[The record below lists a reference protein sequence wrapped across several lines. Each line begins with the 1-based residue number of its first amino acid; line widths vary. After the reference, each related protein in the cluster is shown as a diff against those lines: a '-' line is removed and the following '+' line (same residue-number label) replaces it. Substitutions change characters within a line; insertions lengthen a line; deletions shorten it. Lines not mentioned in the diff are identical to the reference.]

1 MTIIQNRKQLP
12 NFGVLKNYKV
22 DIEQLVEF
30 CFKNNYFDTILY
42 NDINVSSNSFMKEFV
57 IANSFSKENFF
68 KDSNEDFLESQ
79 LY

>member
-30 CFKNNYFDTILY
+30 CFKNNYFDTKLY
-42 NDINVSSNSFMKEFV
+42 NDINVSSGST
-57 IANSFSKENFF
+57 FF
-68 KDSNEDFLESQ
+68 KIIEGNELVRTGIST
-79 LY
+79 